1 MKSFEKFQYD
11 TSPYVNEEIEE
22 LDEISLVGMVR
33 AGGQAIKNVATA
45 SKNLIKKTPTPTTT
59 PTLSTAQRMSAA
71 LDKPE
76 VKAAIKNKRGLP
88 VQKDPETE
96 KRTKLK
102 NIINNQSKKVERV
115 QQRSNKKI
123 NTAIQNDAKSLSKQI
138 AQRKKEN
145 LQQGKE
151 KRVKEFATT
160 RNLINLRKDP
170 STKGFQ
176 RAQQNVKDDPSAA
189 KPSLMTRIKRLGYK
203 DPIKAKKLIDG
214 GISSKLARNVGSV
227 AKAVGKGLAKNPT
240 NKIAYNAKGDG
251 YGGAFGNIGD
261 NIKSVGQEVLKAPTF
276 SSTTKDK
283 KTGEIKPGE
292 QVGTVGDKISLT
304 ALRNRNVDTSQKL
317 SKTPVTTGGG
327 NEPTQSLPP
336 EEQATSGGKSKSTT
350 SKKAPTPNVS
360 NQGRTINKVSVNT
373 TTTKPKQRRNTSQSQ
388 NPDYMRRRM
397 MGAEGEDS
405 NTSSTEVTPTSKK
418 PQNLTY
424 KSKGGQL
431 QGGTTDIEGNP
442 IDRFSRDKQAY
453 VTYNTGRRMV
463 DANPNLKDQLTDKQ
477 IPANPRTKDE
487 GEFRRPAN
495 RNNKNNNN
503 NKNNKN
509 NNNEEFTPKLFEQF
523 LSEIDTKSTKK
534 KKKDGRGMHPHD
546 EIKPMSGT
554 NTITINPEDESS
566 KYKRGY

>member
-96 KRTKLK
+96 KRTKLN

-227 AKAVGKGLAKNPT
+227 ANAVGK
-240 NKIAYNAKGDG
+240 
-251 YGGAFGNIGD
+251 
-261 NIKSVGQEVLKAPTF
+261 
-276 SSTTKDK
+276 
-283 KTGEIKPGE
+283 
-292 QVGTVGDKISLT
+292 
-304 ALRNRNVDTSQKL
+304 
-317 SKTPVTTGGG
+317 
-327 NEPTQSLPP
+327 
-336 EEQATSGGKSKSTT
+336 
-350 SKKAPTPNVS
+350 
-360 NQGRTINKVSVNT
+360 
-373 TTTKPKQRRNTSQSQ
+373 
-388 NPDYMRRRM
+388 
-397 MGAEGEDS
+397 
-405 NTSSTEVTPTSKK
+405 
-418 PQNLTY
+418 
-424 KSKGGQL
+424 
-431 QGGTTDIEGNP
+431 
-442 IDRFSRDKQAY
+442 
-453 VTYNTGRRMV
+453 
-463 DANPNLKDQLTDKQ
+463 
-477 IPANPRTKDE
+477 
-487 GEFRRPAN
+487 
-495 RNNKNNNN
+495 
-503 NKNNKN
+503 
-509 NNNEEFTPKLFEQF
+509 
-523 LSEIDTKSTKK
+523 
-534 KKKDGRGMHPHD
+534 
-546 EIKPMSGT
+546 
-554 NTITINPEDESS
+554 
-566 KYKRGY
+566 